1 MPKSMYVKPEDK
13 FAKRTITFKDIP
25 VCEYDK
31 TVKDE
36 KKNFS
41 KEDFLGMYADMVAIR
56 EFETMLQ
63 SIKLQGE
70 YNGKKFTYPAPPILQ
85 SVRSNR
91 SRTPTPST
99 STTSSS
105 VPTEATMRLSQR
117 VFRP

>member
-56 EFETMLQ
+56 EFETMLNL
-63 SIKLQGE
+63 IK
-70 YNGKKFTYPAPPILQ
+70 
-85 SVRSNR
+85 
-91 SRTPTPST
+91 
-99 STTSSS
+99 TTSEYQG
-105 VPTEATMRLSQR
+105 VPYTHPGPAHLGIGQEAAYVGQA
-117 VFRP
+117 